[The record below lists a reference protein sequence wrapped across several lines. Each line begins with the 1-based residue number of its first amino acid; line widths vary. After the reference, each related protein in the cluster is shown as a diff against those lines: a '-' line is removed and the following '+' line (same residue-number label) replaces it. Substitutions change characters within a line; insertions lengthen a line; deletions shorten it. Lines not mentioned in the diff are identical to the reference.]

1 MRGQAAG
8 PAAAEPSSSAEV
20 TRLTE
25 LQHLGL
31 LVQLV
36 EARCELALLR
46 NEASLMRAELEVPSP
61 MPPPGTAQTTTS
73 GNTPPPARPA
83 AKPAA
88 TTKEPSRRRAA
99 AAKVVRARTPPRSKV
114 DAGRMAT
121 PPRVLRAAT
130 PPRSGKGKGK
140 GPAPGRKAAQGKENR
155 YDKFALNF

>member
-61 MPPPGTAQTTTS
+61 TPPPDTAQTTTG

-83 AKPAA
+83 AA
-88 TTKEPSRRRAA
+88 TAKDSSRRRAA
-99 AAKVVRARTPPRSKV
+99 AAKVVRAWTPPRSKV

-130 PPRSGKGKGK
+130 PPRSGKGKG
-140 GPAPGRKAAQGKENR
+140 PAPGRKAAQGKENR